1 MKTSKRILAA
11 LLALMLVLSLAA
23 CAKTPASSTAP
34 TESKDSTSQTEKS
47 YYNKEGLPICNDV
60 ITITVSGKND
70 GHNDWDQT
78 VFVKEVE
85 KRLGIKWDC
94 TPYEADAWDNQFALM
109 LSNDKLPDLIV
120 SAQTDNKNVI
130 DSNGKDGFFLD
141 MNKYKDL
148 MPNLQ
153 AYAKENPAYLRY
165 YQTEDGALYGLN
177 SANTSYITRALL
189 GYAWLPK
196 KWLKNV
202 GMEVPNT
209 VEELRQVLKAFKE
222 KDANGNGD
230 PNDEIPM
237 SITFG
242 VQCAQRAE
250 WGLKFA
256 FGLYSTA
263 CDYQLFADENG
274 KVSIYETT
282 DNYRKYMTYLNSL
295 WADGLMDSTTFTQS
309 SAEYRDK
316 IATDRVGF
324 AGDWAGLNFALGK
337 TGESVWGDYEML
349 MTFESEVDKG
359 RHYAL
364 GDGLTGGV
372 RYFISAKTQYPE
384 AICRMTDYWFTDDGI
399 ILAQYGVEGE
409 SFDYKPADEFGV
421 IVPSTKDYDI
431 KLGKITNFLWTNLA
445 APQEQAIMEADD
457 ATLEK
462 MWNNPSYEHQTRE
475 WELLKNADKIHD
487 TIPSLTY
494 TESEAKERT
503 SLQTDLNIYLQQMH
517 TSFINGQVELTDK
530 NWNDFQAKM
539 NEMGLSRL
547 LEIEQAA
554 YDRLMKNS

>member
-34 TESKDSTSQTEKS
+34 TESKDSTSQEEKS

-60 ITITVSGKND
+60 ITITVSGVNE
-70 GHNDWDQT
+70 GHNDWNGT

-94 TPYEADAWDNQFALM
+94 TPYEKDAWDNQFALM

-120 SAQTDNKNVI
+120 SAQTGNKNVI
-130 DSNGKDGFFLD
+130 DTNGKDGFFLD

-165 YQTEDGALYGLN
+165 YQTADGELYGLN
-177 SANTSYITRALL
+177 SAATSYITRAVF
-189 GYAWLPK
+189 GYSWLPK
-196 KWLKNV
+196 KWLENV
-202 GMEVPNT
+202 GMEAPNT
-209 VEELRQVLKAFKE
+209 LEELHQILKAFKE

-242 VQCAQRAE
+242 RECAQRME
-250 WGLKFA
+250 WGMKFA
-256 FGLYSTA
+256 FGLYSKSA
-263 CDYQLFADENG
+263 DYQLFVDDKG
-274 KVSIYETT
+274 KVNLYETT
-282 DNYRKYMTYLNSL
+282 DNWRKYLTYLNSL
-295 WADGLMDSTTFTQS
+295 WADGLMDPETFTQTT
-309 SAEYRDK
+309 AEYRDK
-316 IATDRVGF
+316 IATDRIGF
-324 AGDWAGLNFALGK
+324 AGDWAGLNYPLGK
-337 TGESVWGDYEML
+337 TDEMVWDDYVML
-349 MTFESEVDKG
+349 MTFESEVEEG

-364 GDGLTGGV
+364 SDGLTAGV
-372 RYFISAKTQYPE
+372 RYFINAKTEYPE
-384 AICRMTDYWFTDDGI
+384 ALCRMTDYWFTDEGK
-399 ILAQYGVEGE
+399 ILIKYGVEGE
-409 SFDYKPADEFGV
+409 SFDYKPVDEFGIKTPTTANYDQNLGV
-421 IVPSTKDYDI
+421 IR
-431 KLGKITNFLWTNLA
+431 NCFWTNLA
-445 APQEQAIMEADD
+445 SPAEEAVLNADD
-457 ATLEK
+457 ATLAK
-462 MWNNPSYEHQTRE
+462 MKKDVTYADQAYQ
-475 WELLKNADKIHD
+475 WELLKNATKVHD
-487 TIPSLTY
+487 MIPALSY

-503 SLQTDLNIYLQQMH
+503 SLQTDLGIHLQQMH
-517 TSFINGQVELTDK
+517 TSFINGQVELNDK